1 MLTASPL
8 TVCVRSGRLSQ
19 LSLMQSSSSRS
30 LQFSMPRCHLN
41 IRHLI
46 YIIGTE
52 SSSLFV
58 LALFKRTGIGTGIIM
73 FILTIPSPTNG
84 VLLHMNTQFSA
95 ITETVLFFFF
105 FLCFSYWFE
114 VGGTQLQKCDVMH
127 VSQSGFSNVVWSLS
141 IKSDQ
146 ITHTQSRV
154 YEVINSLSVMMI

>member
-58 LALFKRTGIGTGIIM
+58 LASFKRTGIGTGIIM

-105 FLCFSYWFE
+105 CAFLIGLKLE
-114 VGGTQLQKCDVMH
+114 GLTRKNVMSCMSVNQDLATSFGH
-127 VSQSGFSNVVWSLS
+127 CQSNL
-141 IKSDQ
+141 IKSR
-146 ITHTQSRV
+146 TH
-154 YEVINSLSVMMI
+154 SLEFMRS